1 VTLRKEVGF
10 LRSKDEKQVN
20 LIAQNNP
27 KSPITEQYRLI
38 RTNIQFSSVDKEIKT
53 IVVTSSEPN
62 DGKSTTAANL
72 AIVLAQEEKKVLL
85 VDADLRKPSVHYA
98 FNLSNI
104 HGLTSVLTKKIDFKK
119 TILNSNVSNLDI
131 LTSGPI
137 PPNPSELLNSK
148 AIEAAID
155 ELKQI
160 YDYIIFDTPPV
171 LVVPDSQIVANKCD
185 GVIMVVASGK
195 TNKQSAVKAKDL
207 LMKANTSLL
216 GVVLNGVQTDNS
228 NYYYY
233 KTQTK

>member
-1 VTLRKEVGF
+1 M
-10 LRSKDEKQVN
+10 RSKDKKQVN
-20 LIAQNNP
+20 LIAETNP

-53 IVVTSSEPN
+53 IVVTSAEPN

-104 HGLTSVLTKKIDFKK
+104 HGLTSVLTKKTDLRN
-119 TILNSNVSNLDI
+119 TISNSNVSNLDI

-148 AIEAAID
+148 AIETAIT
-155 ELKQI
+155 ELKGT

-171 LVVPDSQIVANKCD
+171 LIVPDSQIVANKCD

-195 TNKQSAVKAKDL
+195 TNKQGAVKAKEL
-207 LMKANTSLL
+207 LEKANTALL
-216 GVVLNGVQTDNS
+216 GVVLNGIESDTS

-233 KTQTK
+233 QS

>member
-1 VTLRKEVGF
+1 MRLRKEVGF

-20 LIAQNNP
+20 LIAKTNP

-72 AIVLAQEEKKVLL
+72 AVVLAQEEKKVLL

-104 HGLTSVLTKKIDFKK
+104 HGLTSVLTKKMDLRK
-119 TILNSNVSNLDI
+119 TILNSNVLNLDI
-131 LTSGPI
+131 LSSGPI

-148 AIEAAID
+148 AIETAID
-155 ELKQI
+155 ELKGM

-195 TNKQSAVKAKDL
+195 TNKQSAVKAKEL
-207 LMKANTSLL
+207 LVKANTPLL
-216 GVVLNGVQTDNS
+216 GVVLNGVETDNS

-233 KTQTK
+233 QS

>member
-1 VTLRKEVGF
+1 MGF

-20 LIAQNNP
+20 LIAQTNP

-53 IVVTSSEPN
+53 IAVTSAEPN

-98 FNLSNI
+98 FSLSNI
-104 HGLTSVLTKKIDFKK
+104 HGITSVLTKKMDLRK
-119 TILNSNVSNLDI
+119 TISNSNVSNLDI

-148 AIEAAID
+148 AIETAIN
-155 ELKQI
+155 ELKGI

-171 LVVPDSQIVANKCD
+171 LVVTDSQIVANKCD

-195 TNKQSAVKAKDL
+195 TNKQSAVKAKEL
-207 LMKANTSLL
+207 LEKTNTTLL
-216 GVVLNGVQTDNS
+216 GVVLNGIESNTS

-233 KTQTK
+233 QS

>member
-1 VTLRKEVGF
+1 M
-10 LRSKDEKQVN
+10 RSKDEKQVN
-20 LIAQNNP
+20 LIALTNP
-27 KSPITEQYRLI
+27 KSPITEQYRII

-53 IVVTSSEPN
+53 IVVTSAEPN

-85 VDADLRKPSVHYA
+85 VDADLRKPSIHYA

-104 HGLTSVLTKKIDFKK
+104 HGLTSVLTKKMDLRK
-119 TILNSNVSNLDI
+119 TILNSNVLNLDI

-148 AIEAAID
+148 AMETAIN
-155 ELKQI
+155 ELKGI

-171 LVVPDSQIVANKCD
+171 LLVTDSQIVANKCD

-195 TNKQSAVKAKDL
+195 TNKQSAVKAKEL
-207 LMKANTSLL
+207 LEKANTALL
-216 GVVLNGVQTDNS
+216 GVVLNGMESDTS

-233 KTQTK
+233 QS

>member
-1 VTLRKEVGF
+1 MGF

-104 HGLTSVLTKKIDFKK
+104 HGLTSVLTKKMDLRK

-148 AIEAAID
+148 AIETAID
-155 ELKQI
+155 ELKEI

-216 GVVLNGVQTDNS
+216 GVVLNGVGTDNS

-233 KTQTK
+233 KS

>member
-1 VTLRKEVGF
+1 MTLRKEVGF

-20 LIAQNNP
+20 LIAQTNP

-53 IVVTSSEPN
+53 IMVTSAEPN

-104 HGLTSVLTKKIDFKK
+104 HGLTSVLSKKIELRK
-119 TILNSNVSNLDI
+119 TILNSNVLNLDI

-137 PPNPSELLNSK
+137 PPNPSELLNSN
-148 AIEAAID
+148 AIETAID
-155 ELKQI
+155 ELKKI

-171 LVVPDSQIVANKCD
+171 LIVPDSQIVANKCD
-185 GVIMVVASGK
+185 GVIMVVASNK
-195 TNKQSAVKAKDL
+195 TNKQSAIKAKGL
-207 LMKANTSLL
+207 LEKANTALL
-216 GVVLNGVQTDNS
+216 GVVLNGMESDTS

-233 KTQTK
+233 QT

>member
-1 VTLRKEVGF
+1 M
-10 LRSKDEKQVN
+10 RSKDEKQMN
-20 LIAQNNP
+20 LIAHTNP

-85 VDADLRKPSVHYA
+85 VDADLRKPSIHYA

-104 HGLTSVLTKKIDFKK
+104 HGLTSVFTKKMDLRK
-119 TILNSNVSNLDI
+119 TILNSNVLNLDI

-148 AIEAAID
+148 AIETAID
-155 ELKQI
+155 ELKGM

-171 LVVPDSQIVANKCD
+171 LVVPDSQIVSNKCD

-195 TNKQSAVKAKDL
+195 TNKQSAVKAKEL
-207 LMKANTSLL
+207 LVKTNTSLL
-216 GVVLNGVQTDNS
+216 GVVLNGVETDKS

-233 KTQTK
+233 KS

>member
-1 VTLRKEVGF
+1 MGF
-10 LRSKDEKQVN
+10 LRSKDENQVN
-20 LIAQNNP
+20 LIAQTNP

-53 IVVTSSEPN
+53 IVVTSAEPN

-72 AIVLAQEEKKVLL
+72 AIVLAQEEKKVLI

-104 HGLTSVLTKKIDFKK
+104 HGLTSVLTKKMDLKK
-119 TILNSNVSNLDI
+119 AILKTNVSNLDI

-148 AIEAAID
+148 AIETAIK
-155 ELKQI
+155 ELKGI

-171 LVVPDSQIVANKCD
+171 LVVTDSQIVANKCD

-195 TNKQSAVKAKDL
+195 TNKQSAVKAKEL
-207 LMKANTSLL
+207 LEKTNTALL
-216 GVVLNGVQTDNS
+216 GVVLNGIKSDTS
-228 NYYYY
+228 NYYYH
-233 KTQTK
+233 QT

>member
-1 VTLRKEVGF
+1 MTLRKEVGF

-20 LIAQNNP
+20 LIAQTNP

-53 IVVTSSEPN
+53 IVVTSAEPN
-62 DGKSTTAANL
+62 DGKSTTASNL

-85 VDADLRKPSVHYA
+85 VDADLRKPSIHYA

-104 HGLTSVLTKKIDFKK
+104 HGLTSVLTKKMNLRK

-148 AIEAAID
+148 AIETAIG
-155 ELKQI
+155 ELKEI
-160 YDYIIFDTPPV
+160 YDYIILDTPPV

-185 GVIMVVASGK
+185 GVIMVIASGK
-195 TNKQSAVKAKDL
+195 TNKQSAVKAKEL
-207 LMKANTSLL
+207 LEKANTALL
-216 GVVLNGVQTDNS
+216 GVVLNGMESDTS
-228 NYYYY
+228 NYYY
-233 KTQTK
+233 QS

>member
-1 VTLRKEVGF
+1 M
-10 LRSKDEKQVN
+10 RSKDEKQVN

-72 AIVLAQEEKKVLL
+72 AIVLAQEEKNVLL

-104 HGLTSVLTKKIDFKK
+104 HGLTSVLTKKMGLRK

-148 AIEAAID
+148 AIETAID
-155 ELKQI
+155 ELKEI

-195 TNKQSAVKAKDL
+195 TNKQSAVKAKEL
-207 LMKANTSLL
+207 LLKANTSLL
-216 GVVLNGVQTDNS
+216 GVVLNGVETDNS

-233 KTQTK
+233 KS

>member
-1 VTLRKEVGF
+1 M
-10 LRSKDEKQVN
+10 RSKDEKQMN
-20 LIAQNNP
+20 LIAHTNP

-72 AIVLAQEEKKVLL
+72 SIVLAQEEKKVLL

-104 HGLTSVLTKKIDFKK
+104 HGLTSVLTKKMDLRK
-119 TILNSNVSNLDI
+119 TILNSNVLNLDI

-148 AIEAAID
+148 AIETAID
-155 ELKQI
+155 ELKGT

-195 TNKQSAVKAKDL
+195 TNKQSAVKAKEL
-207 LMKANTSLL
+207 LVKANTSLL
-216 GVVLNGVQTDNS
+216 GVVLNGVEMDNS

-233 KTQTK
+233 QS

>member
-1 VTLRKEVGF
+1 MGF
-10 LRSKDEKQVN
+10 LRGKDEKQVN
-20 LIAQNNP
+20 LIAQTNP

-53 IVVTSSEPN
+53 IVVTSAEPN

-85 VDADLRKPSVHYA
+85 VDADLRKPSIHYA

-104 HGLTSVLTKKIDFKK
+104 HGLTSVLTKKIDLRK
-119 TILNSNVSNLDI
+119 TISNSNVSNLDV

-148 AIEAAID
+148 AIETAIN
-155 ELKQI
+155 ELKGI

-171 LVVPDSQIVANKCD
+171 LVVTDSQIVANKCD

-195 TNKQSAVKAKDL
+195 TNKQSAVKAKEL
-207 LMKANTSLL
+207 IEKTNTALL
-216 GVVLNGVQTDNS
+216 GVVLNGIESNTS

-233 KTQTK
+233 QSK

>member
-1 VTLRKEVGF
+1 MTLRKEVGF

-20 LIAQNNP
+20 LIAQTNP

-53 IVVTSSEPN
+53 IMVTSAEPN

-85 VDADLRKPSVHYA
+85 VDADLRKPSIHYA

-104 HGLTSVLTKKIDFKK
+104 HGLTSVLTKKIELRK

-131 LTSGPI
+131 LTSGPM

-148 AIEAAID
+148 AIEKAIN
-155 ELKQI
+155 ELKDI

-171 LVVPDSQIVANKCD
+171 LVVTDSQIVANKCD

-195 TNKQSAVKAKDL
+195 TNKQSAVKAKEL
-207 LMKANTSLL
+207 LVKAKTSLL
-216 GVVLNGVQTDNS
+216 GVVLNGVETDNN

-233 KTQTK
+233 QS

>member
-1 VTLRKEVGF
+1 MR
-10 LRSKDEKQVN
+10 RKDEKQVN
-20 LIAQNNP
+20 LIAQTNP

-53 IVVTSSEPN
+53 IVVTSAEPN

-85 VDADLRKPSVHYA
+85 VDADLRKPSIHYA

-104 HGLTSVLTKKIDFKK
+104 HGITSVLTKKMDLRK
-119 TILNSNVSNLDI
+119 TISNSNVPNLDI

-148 AIEAAID
+148 AIETAIN
-155 ELKQI
+155 ELKGI

-171 LVVPDSQIVANKCD
+171 LIVTDSQIVANKCD

-195 TNKQSAVKAKDL
+195 TNKQSAVKAKQL
-207 LMKANTSLL
+207 LEKANTALL
-216 GVVLNGVQTDNS
+216 GVVLNGMESNTS

-233 KTQTK
+233 QS

>member
-1 VTLRKEVGF
+1 M
-10 LRSKDEKQVN
+10 N
-20 LIAQNNP
+20 LIAKTNP

-38 RTNIQFSSVDKEIKT
+38 RTNIQFSSVDKELKT

-72 AIVLAQEEKKVLL
+72 AVVLAQEEKKVLL
-85 VDADLRKPSVHYA
+85 VDADLRKPAVHYA

-104 HGLTSVLTKKIDFKK
+104 HGLTSVLTKKMDLRK
-119 TILNSNVSNLDI
+119 TILNSNVLNLDI

-148 AIEAAID
+148 AIETAID
-155 ELKQI
+155 ELKGM

-195 TNKQSAVKAKDL
+195 TNKQSAVKAKEL
-207 LMKANTSLL
+207 LVKANTALL
-216 GVVLNGVQTDNS
+216 GVVLNGVETDNS

-233 KTQTK
+233 QS

>member
-20 LIAQNNP
+20 LIAKTNP

-104 HGLTSVLTKKIDFKK
+104 HGLTSVLTKKMDLRK

-148 AIEAAID
+148 AIETAID
-155 ELKQI
+155 ELKGM
-160 YDYIIFDTPPV
+160 YNYIIFDTPPV

-195 TNKQSAVKAKDL
+195 TNKQSAVKAKEL
-207 LMKANTSLL
+207 LVKANTSLL
-216 GVVLNGVQTDNS
+216 GVVLNGVEMDNS

-233 KTQTK
+233 HS

>member
-1 VTLRKEVGF
+1 M
-10 LRSKDEKQVN
+10 RSKDENQVN
-20 LIAQNNP
+20 LIAQTNP

-53 IVVTSSEPN
+53 IVVTSAEPN

-72 AIVLAQEEKKVLL
+72 AIVLAQEEKKVLI

-104 HGLTSVLTKKIDFKK
+104 HGLTSVLTKKMDLKK
-119 TILNSNVSNLDI
+119 AILKTNVSNLDI

-148 AIEAAID
+148 AIETAIK
-155 ELKQI
+155 ELKGI

-171 LVVPDSQIVANKCD
+171 LVVTDSQIVANKCD

-195 TNKQSAVKAKDL
+195 TNKQSAVKAKEL
-207 LMKANTSLL
+207 LEKTNTALL
-216 GVVLNGVQTDNS
+216 GVVLNGIKSDTS
-228 NYYYY
+228 NYYYH
-233 KTQTK
+233 QT